1 MEKLQQFVMSCLRS
15 CAKHELNREI
25 WIHQAFGAIQ
35 YYIIENPDDYE
46 EVSQMWENI
55 KPHFER
61 NIWGIN
67 LSL

>member
-1 MEKLQQFVMSCLRS
+1 MEKLQQFVMSCLRD
-15 CAKHELNREI
+15 CAKNPKEL

-35 YYIIENPDDYE
+35 YYILENPDDYE
-46 EVSQMWENI
+46 AVSQMWENI

-61 NIWGIN
+61 NIWGVN